1 MKKLKKLLV
10 AILSVAM
17 VLSAGCFTP
26 GGLTLTGLV
35 LVANSVDTEYVVGD
49 AYDFSAIRLEARYNN
64 SAENKEVGYDDV
76 EMTYDT
82 EFNTKIGTHTIT
94 VKYTDD
100 AIGQSQETTFDVSV
114 VSSSGDGGTTP
125 AETMDV
131 ADFIK
136 PAAFTKYLAQA
147 NADRIAYGEAGY
159 EAQLSKKNPDY
170 KVGDDNAFKF
180 VTRLWVYDYE
190 IQDIV
195 EETGFAIDA
204 RIYQDDIELVAGE
217 VGADNK
223 VQYTRP
229 GETDVLVT
237 VDVVRQEYQFASNL
251 AGQKF
256 KIQVTPDADVY
267 LMETPIIQEITVN
280 VVDGYNVY
288 NAKELSLVDN
298 THIKNTTSPFGNTNP
313 GDWEAIKTANGL
325 TDLNP
330 NAIILQNDLT
340 ITANDL
346 PENML
351 GTLQE
356 DFYYYEAVTVEGNT
370 TYQPMST
377 PTPAGTKYIR
387 DYAYMYCRVVEENDT
402 FSIEGNSFSIDFSQA
417 PLVPSTEVA
426 PKVLD
431 RNGNAMQ
438 SSVSHTSVFYVDSGS
453 SSKLDGGTV
462 NINNIDFTG
471 NSPRSQI
478 VDKIGGDLIG
488 SGGTIIL
495 KTRNATVNIDN
506 MNMRNIFTA
515 LITEERT
522 AVLNV
527 NKVKAFDMFQNWLYV
542 WGGDAIIQNS
552 VIERVGGP
560 ITLVTHGH
568 YGTNDFISTAEYIN
582 CILKAELTGQEFWFS
597 TVGANQLVG
606 QIVLLSQLLSAN
618 GMGSYVNS
626 AGKLNLVAVV
636 MEDGSDTSVVGNYDV
651 RGKVTIKESVEDTAP
666 FILSR
671 MFSDV
676 TDPIA
681 QYTLAIQTQLRQAS
695 PATIVPLYNFG
706 EMFAFVSNPDTLEMT
721 MVTGNDQLPMIPF
734 NPYTEFDTTTPA
746 GAMASQYVGAVK
758 STYSASD
765 YYALNYGGFG
775 IVLGGYNA

>member
-26 GGLTLTGLV
+26 GGLALTGLV
-35 LVANSVDTEYVVGD
+35 LDATSVDTEYVVGD
-49 AYDFSAIRLEARYNN
+49 AYDFSGIRLEARYNN
-64 SAENKEVGYDDV
+64 SAENKQVGYEDV

-82 EFNTKIGTHTIT
+82 EFNTKVGTHTIT
-94 VKYTDD
+94 VKYTDE

-114 VSSSGDGGTTP
+114 VSAGGTTP

-136 PAAFTKYLAQA
+136 PAAITKYLTQA
-147 NADRIAYGEAGY
+147 NADRLEYGQAGY
-159 EAQLSKKNPDY
+159 ESQLSKKTPDY

-180 VTRLWVYDYE
+180 VTRLWVYDYDLQE
-190 IQDIV
+190 TV
-195 EETGFAIDA
+195 EEIDFAIDA

-217 VGADNK
+217 VGSDNK

-229 GETDVLVT
+229 GETAVLVT
-237 VDVVRQEYQFASNL
+237 VDVVRQEYQFADGL

-256 KIQVTPDADVY
+256 TIKVTPDTDIY
-267 LMETPIIQEITVN
+267 LMDTPIVQEITVN

-288 NAKELSLVDN
+288 SAKELSLIDN
-298 THIKNTTSPFGNTNP
+298 TNVKNTTSEFGKTNAS
-313 GDWEAIKTANGL
+313 DWESIKAANGL
-325 TDLNP
+325 TNLNP
-330 NAIILQNDLT
+330 NAIILQNDLA

-356 DFYYYEAVTVEGNT
+356 DFYYYEAVTVEGST
-370 TYQPMST
+370 TYQPMAN
-377 PTPAGTKYIR
+377 PVPAGTKYIR

-402 FSIEGNSFSIDFSQA
+402 FSIEGNSFTIDFSQA

-431 RNGNAMQ
+431 SKGNAMKA
-438 SSVSHTSVFYVDSGS
+438 SISHSSVFYVDSGS
-453 SSKLDGGTV
+453 SSNLDGGTV
-462 NINNIDFTG
+462 NINNIDFIG
-471 NSPRSQI
+471 NAARSQI

-522 AVLNV
+522 ALLNV
-527 NKVKAFDMFQNWLYV
+527 NYVKAYDMFQNWLYL
-542 WGGDAIIQNS
+542 WGGDAVIKNS
-552 VIERVGGP
+552 VVERVGGP

-568 YGTNDFISTAEYIN
+568 FGTNDYISSAEYVN

-606 QIVLLSQLLSAN
+606 QIVLLSSLLSAN
-618 GMGSYVNS
+618 GMGSYVNN

-636 MEDGSDTSVVGNYDV
+636 MEDGSDTSVVGNYDIL
-651 RGKVTIKESVEDTAP
+651 GKLTIKESDEDVAP
-666 FILSR
+666 FVLSR
-671 MFSDV
+671 MYNDP
-676 TDPIA
+676 TDAIA
-681 QYTLAIQTQLRQAS
+681 QYTRAIQTQLRLAS
-695 PATIVPLYNFG
+695 PATIVPLYNCG
-706 EMFAFVSNPDTLEMT
+706 EMFTFVSNPDTAELT

-734 NPYTEFDTTTPA
+734 NPYTQFDQTTME
-746 GAMASQYVGAVK
+746 GYMASQYVGAVK
-758 STYSASD
+758 GAYSISD